1 MTFTTIFQELEF
13 VKKRYAIQSRLEQ
26 LVNDQDFIKVETD
39 YFEDYLEYIATN
51 KRLDKRDMVKL
62 QNKSGDILLLRPDI
76 TTNIIKQALSKGAI
90 DRPLKLYY
98 IDPIFTYDKDGS
110 IQTVKEFGVE
120 MINTDGWSS
129 DLELLRLIQA
139 IFQTVSIDIT
149 LEIGNQSFVTNLVR
163 MLNVGDEA
171 GLRLQNIL
179 AGKNAPELQAFLATT
194 NIPKPMIPFLENIFS
209 YQGDFN
215 RIIRDL
221 RQCGYPDQL
230 IKIAEDM
237 KRLAAELNDPMFQF
251 DLSLVMDFDYYNG
264 PIYRGYLK
272 SGKSDILKGGRY
284 DLITKDYGTV
294 TSALGFSIKLDDFIR
309 EVIASE

>member
-26 LVNDQDFIKVETD
+26 IVNEQEFIKVETD
-39 YFEDYLEYIATN
+39 YFEDYLEYINTN
-51 KRLDKRDMVKL
+51 KRLDKSDMVKL

-98 IDPIFTYDKDGS
+98 IDPIFTYDTDGV
-110 IQTVKEFGVE
+110 IKTVKEFGVE

-163 MLNVGDEA
+163 TLNLSDSDGIN
-171 GLRLQNIL
+171 LQNIL
-179 AGKNAPELQAFLATT
+179 AGKNAPELRAFLAGSD
-194 NIPKPMIPFLENIFS
+194 IAAPLLPFLENIFS
-209 YQGDFN
+209 YQGDFD
-215 RIIRDL
+215 RIIADL
-221 RQCGYPDQL
+221 RQCGYPELL
-230 IKIAEDM
+230 IKIASDM
-237 KRLAAELNDPMFQF
+237 QRLSEELNDPMFQF

-272 SGKSDILKGGRY
+272 TGKSDILKGGRY
-284 DLITKDYGTV
+284 DLITKDYGSV
-294 TSALGFSIKLDDFIR
+294 TSALGFSIRLDDVIR

>member
-13 VKKRYAIQSRLEQ
+13 VKKRYAIQSRLEHI
-26 LVNDQDFIKVETD
+26 VNEQEFIKVETD
-39 YFEDYLEYIATN
+39 YFEDYLEYIDTN
-51 KRLDKRDMVKL
+51 KRLDKSDMVKL

-90 DRPLKLYY
+90 DRALKLYY
-98 IDPIFTYDKDGS
+98 IDPIFTYDTDGS
-110 IQTVKEFGVE
+110 IKTVKEFGVE

-163 MLNVGDEA
+163 TLNLCDED
-171 GLRLQNIL
+171 GIRLQNIL
-179 AGKNAPELQAFLATT
+179 AGKNAPELRAFLAGSD
-194 NIPKPMIPFLENIFS
+194 IAAPLLPFLENIFS
-209 YQGDFN
+209 YQGDFD
-215 RIIRDL
+215 RIIADL
-221 RQCGYPDQL
+221 RQCGYPDLL
-230 IKIAEDM
+230 IKIASDM
-237 KRLAAELNDPMFQF
+237 QRLSEELNDPMFQF

-272 SGKSDILKGGRY
+272 TGKSDILKGGRY
-284 DLITKDYGTV
+284 DLITKEYGNV
-294 TSALGFSIKLDDFIR
+294 TSALGFSIKVDDFIR